1 MKKIALATV
10 AAAALLFGAPAFTA
24 PALAQADVK
33 VKVKSGDHGMTKKK
47 VVIRHGDRGYDR
59 KKVVIKH
66 GDRGRHHG
74 WDRGRH
80 RGWAHSNHRAG
91 TKIVIK
97 RGGGHHANRTVI
109 KKKTVVQ

>member
-33 VKVKSGDHGMTKKK
+33 VKVKSDDHGMTKKK

-66 GDRGRHHG
+66 GDRGHHYG
-74 WDRGRH
+74 WRNRD
-80 RGWAHSNHRAG
+80 AG
-91 TKIVIK
+91 MKKKVIIK
-97 RGGGHHANRTVI
+97 RSGDGGSSKTVI
-109 KKKTVVQ
+109 KKKTFD